1 MPCNNTCL
9 MGEICGDRYL
19 GTLQPP
25 CASHLEGAAPSAST
39 NTGSPKFPTLEDVR
53 KGIVAAGVCSEI
65 GLDMN
70 NFGVGVAAAH
80 SIICRQLRASA

>member
-39 NTGSPKFPTLEDVR
+39 NTGSPKLPTFGDCVQAVETRRGYGLSD
-53 KGIVAAGVCSEI
+53 SETV
-65 GLDMN
+65 LLLY
-70 NFGVGVAAAH
+70 AH
-80 SIICRQLRASA
+80 DIIERQLRASA